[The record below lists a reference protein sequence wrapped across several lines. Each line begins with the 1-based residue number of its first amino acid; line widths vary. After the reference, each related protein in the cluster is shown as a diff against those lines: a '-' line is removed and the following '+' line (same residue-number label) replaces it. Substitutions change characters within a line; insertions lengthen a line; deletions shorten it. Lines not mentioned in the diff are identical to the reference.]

1 MVSEASWQRS
11 GAARQSG
18 APSAQR
24 PLDQYS
30 IESLLRRLVSRIE
43 ENERRYGRALDELH
57 ARLDHLSQTTET
69 ARARSARDDSDTLD
83 RLHDQVS

>member
-1 MVSEASWQRS
+1 MGNGMVSEASWQRS

-43 ENERRYGRALDELH
+43 ENERRYGADDLALVEELARRAAFAIERTSLYYGK
-57 ARLDHLSQTTET
+57 
-69 ARARSARDDSDTLD
+69 
-83 RLHDQVS
+83 